1 MDLIYVSI
9 GQVDVRTNS
18 VEEICVASTTSTEP
32 IHSVC
37 SEGFGG
43 QDGDTNTLNTQNVH
57 STQNVQNTQ
66 NVLSTQNVQN
76 VLTTPELQESALS
89 DVVTDPALIEQAS
102 GHKPGST
109 IEVL

>member
-43 QDGDTNTLNTQNVH
+43 QDGDTNTLNTQNV
-57 STQNVQNTQ
+57 QNTQ